1 LSRSR
6 PALTHPTKI
15 RARHAL
21 AVFMKSVTVLCIA
34 ASLMCCAVA
43 INQYD
48 SYKSRHSHSQ
58 PVPTTSEPQRSPSPE
73 PQHSPSVE
81 TLIGKPAPDF
91 NLVSFDGSKTVR
103 LSDYKGRP
111 VILTF
116 WATYCGWCRDEAPW
130 FSEVQSK
137 YANEGLQILSVVP
150 LTDSRR
156 EEVAHALKTW
166 GIKYPVLI
174 SDQSA
179 EAAYYVN
186 WFPTTIYIDPKGMVI
201 KAEDVGVK
209 GLQKLDENVQELLR

>member
-1 LSRSR
+1 
-6 PALTHPTKI
+6 
-15 RARHAL
+15 
-21 AVFMKSVTVLCIA
+21 MKAITVLGIA
-34 ASLMCCAVA
+34 AAVMCCAIT

-48 SYKSRHSHSQ
+48 AYMSRHSHPQ
-58 PVPTTSEPQRSPSPE
+58 ALTTAPAAPPIPSPEPQQSPAE
-73 PQHSPSVE
+73 PQHSPSVK

-111 VILTF
+111 VIVTF

-130 FSEVQSK
+130 FSAVQSK
-137 YANEGLQILSVVP
+137 YANEKLQILSVVP

-156 EEVAHALKTW
+156 DEVAYALKTW

-179 EAAYYVN
+179 ETDYFVN
-186 WFPTTIYIDPKGMVI
+186 WFPTTIYIDTKGTVI

-209 GLQKLDENVQELLR
+209 GLQKLDENVQALLR

>member
-1 LSRSR
+1 
-6 PALTHPTKI
+6 
-15 RARHAL
+15 
-21 AVFMKSVTVLCIA
+21 MKAISVLCIA
-34 ASLMCCAVA
+34 AAFMCCAVA

-48 SYKSRHSHSQ
+48 SYKSRHSHPQAVPTASQ
-58 PVPTTSEPQRSPSPE
+58 PQPSPLSA

-81 TLIGKPAPDF
+81 SLIGKPAPDF
-91 NLVSFDGSKTVR
+91 NLVSFDGSKTVK

-111 VILTF
+111 VIVTF

-137 YANEGLQILSVVP
+137 YANARLQILSVVP

-179 EAAYYVN
+179 ETAYYVN

-209 GLQKLDENVQELLR
+209 GLEKLDENVQELLR